1 MSVTCLNHPK
11 SPIPPPWPMKTLSSR
26 KPVPGA
32 KKDGDH
38 CPTANQ
44 GCRQKQLMNGW
55 WAQRPLKPLPTRGRL
70 ALSLLNSLTCPA
82 PGVMHF

>member
-38 CPTANQ
+38 CSRMSSISTASNTVLLIF
-44 GCRQKQLMNGW
+44 KAQL
-55 WAQRPLKPLPTRGRL
+55 KTH
-70 ALSLLNSLTCPA
+70 LL
-82 PGVMHF
+82 H